1 MRFYFSKVIYDVDDQ
16 NNLSKFQKPLYY
28 SIYYK
33 SGRHCTFGNNGYKE
47 NYCMIKFG
55 GVCYCSVQS
64 QSAFSFPISN
74 IMFKNIRV
82 IEVVLEDSSLIGSD
96 IVLTLCHFP

>member
-1 MRFYFSKVIYDVDDQ
+1 
-16 NNLSKFQKPLYY
+16 
-28 SIYYK
+28 
-33 SGRHCTFGNNGYKE
+33 
-47 NYCMIKFG
+47 MIKFG
-55 GVCYCSVQS
+55 GVSYCLVQS

-74 IMFKNIRV
+74 IKFKNIRV